1 MQESTSQQ
9 GWLKKGGASEAER
22 ATLAVCVRDGITAHH
37 VPALRLASV
46 SPRQMV
52 VVPVP
57 GLRRRSPYGVRP
69 RSRVGIPACGAA
81 TRLSA
86 FLHRLKHLL
95 QWDSELC
102 RASRKMAARLAIKAS
117 CQGDENGVIHP

>member
-1 MQESTSQQ
+1 MQGSTSRR

-22 ATLAVCVRDGITAHH
+22 VTLAVCVQDGITADDA
-37 VPALRLASV
+37 PALRLASV

-69 RSRVGIPACGAA
+69 RSRVGIPARGAA

-86 FLHRLKHLL
+86 FLHRLKHPLP
-95 QWDSELC
+95 WDSELC
-102 RASRKMAARLAIKAS
+102 RGSRKIAARLAIKAS
-117 CQGDENGVIHP
+117 CQGDENGLIHP